1 MNRGGNTFNFVQDPL
16 LTSDINRSQ
25 DYGQTLQER
34 IDYLTRM
41 RDQYTN
47 EQNIQKKTSLW
58 DAIDTEVNKLTEDQQ
73 KLLFNHEEYKSN
85 GKILE
90 ALIQNA
96 IFNSV
101 KHIVENDENGNKL
114 LQRQLEIIKSNK
126 DSIVAEA
133 NKKYELFEKFKVASA
148 ANPNLTYVEFCKSI
162 NQ

>member
-1 MNRGGNTFNFVQDPL
+1 MNHGGNTFNFVQDPL
-16 LTSDINRSQ
+16 LQTGFRDSV
-25 DYGQTLQER
+25 DYGEQLQQR
-34 IDYLTRM
+34 IDYLTQM
-41 RDQYTN
+41 KNQYQQVPN
-47 EQNIQKKTSLW
+47 AQQKQSLW
-58 DAIDTEVNKLTEDQQ
+58 DTIDVEVNKLTEDQQ
-73 KLLFNHEEYKSN
+73 KILFNHEEYKNN
-85 GKILE
+85 GKMLE

-148 ANPNLTYVEFCKSI
+148 ANPNLTYVEFCKTL